1 MIVRALK
8 KESFPFC
15 GVIVSHADMTQ
26 QPTQGANAPPGR
38 VPSCSTLQ
46 EKCDEKS
53 ETDLFSGHCV
63 VHPGV

>member
-26 QPTQGANAPPGR
+26 QPTQGANAPPGAR
-38 VPSCSTLQ
+38 SI
-46 EKCDEKS
+46 
-53 ETDLFSGHCV
+53 LFHLTGEMR
-63 VHPGV
+63 